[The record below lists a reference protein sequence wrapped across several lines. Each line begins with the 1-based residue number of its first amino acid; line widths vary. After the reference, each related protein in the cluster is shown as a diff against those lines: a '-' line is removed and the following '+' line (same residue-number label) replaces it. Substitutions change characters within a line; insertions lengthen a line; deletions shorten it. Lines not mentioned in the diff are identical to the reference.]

1 MRSPTPWSYLSPSST
16 LLRFVPAL
24 TRPVKPVTLDLA
36 CGFGRHAI
44 LMAAHGCEVIG
55 VDRDLARLRHLNAT
69 KSALLDQAPFLQAA
83 GKITTVCADLSE
95 ALWPFAANSFDLIII
110 VHFVKLGLF
119 PCALHALRQG
129 GHLYFETF
137 GGQGQNYLDLPRPG
151 EVKAAL
157 GVCCDFKHY
166 EERPSARGRPG
177 AVAVKALVQ
186 KNEKS
191 DGR

>member
-1 MRSPTPWSYLSPSST
+1 MRPPTPWNYLSPSST

-24 TRPVKPVTLDLA
+24 THPEKPVTLDLA

-44 LMAAHGCEVIG
+44 LMAAHSCEVIC

-69 KSALLDQAPFLQAA
+69 KSALLEQAPPPHAA
-83 GKITTVCADLSE
+83 GQITTVCADLSQ
-95 ALWPFAANSFDLIII
+95 ARWPFAATSFDLIIV
-110 VHFVKLGLF
+110 VHFVKLELF
-119 PCALHALRQG
+119 PCVLHTLRRG

-137 GGQGQNYLDLPRPG
+137 GAQGQNYLDLPRPR

-157 GVCCDFKHY
+157 GACCDFKHY
-166 EERPSARGRPG
+166 EERPSVRGRPD

-186 KNEKS
+186 KTEKS